1 MVALARKTLLHE
13 WRRFL
18 PAVLAVGFA
27 GLLQLLQA
35 ALVLGIFSSA
45 SIYVTGSTADLWV
58 GYPGTQSV
66 SLGASHR
73 AGCRNAPAD
82 GPEVVRVEPFQWVDA
97 DWRGPRGSGGES
109 IYVTGIDTR
118 ADAMAYARI
127 IAPEQRMRLAEPDAV
142 IVDRADIDKRV
153 RVGDAAS
160 VNGHRVRVVG
170 VGSGL
175 RAWAASTCWPRWK
188 RRAGSPRSRRMRTSR
203 LICWRNC
210 GIRRRRGVAARLG
223 GSGGFGPYEVWT
235 AGRVR
240 AALGALLAARYRG
253 RRGRAVPGGHRVRGG
268 RGHHQPDLDGGGG
281 RFGA

>member
-1 MVALARKTLLHE
+1 
-13 WRRFL
+13 
-18 PAVLAVGFA
+18 
-27 GLLQLLQA
+27 
-35 ALVLGIFSSA
+35 
-45 SIYVTGSTADLWV
+45 
-58 GYPGTQSV
+58 
-66 SLGASHR
+66 
-73 AGCRNAPAD
+73 
-82 GPEVVRVEPFQWVDA
+82 
-97 DWRGPRGSGGES
+97 
-109 IYVTGIDTR
+109 
-118 ADAMAYARI
+118 
-127 IAPEQRMRLAEPDAV
+127 
-142 IVDRADIDKRV
+142 V

-175 RAWAASTCWPRWK
+175 RALGGVNVLASLET
-188 RRAGSPRSRRMRTSR
+188 SRRIAAEQADADKPTYLLAQLRDPSQAR
-203 LICWRNC
+203 A
-210 GIRRRRGVAARLG
+210 VAARLG